1 MVSKAH
7 SLVQRPRPKPAV
19 RKNDTQPASPDGTE
33 NSPPVNIMHL
43 EFFHHFITHLLTFFG
58 LDKIPWGDSAME
70 MTKCALTAPYLMNQ
84 ILALSALHLSI
95 IRPEHQQSYHHHAAQ
110 LQTHALSE
118 FNRAKVDLNTNT
130 CLPMF
135 LFSSILAMHV
145 LCDNLLFRPTDFGI
159 FLENFIQSL
168 RMHQGV
174 RAVTHQS
181 WHIILESPLK
191 SFLEGE
197 GRTLDTDVTGNEC
210 ADLLSLVN
218 TLSVDA
224 DIQSTYKITVEH
236 LQKAFNGSRS
246 TSSELRAIGPIISW
260 PVIIPPSYIDLLS
273 ERRPEALAILSYF
286 GALLHIHRE
295 MWTFG
300 NSGIYLISSIN
311 DYIGPSWGH
320 WLRWPNNFLY
330 DN

>member
-1 MVSKAH
+1 M
-7 SLVQRPRPKPAV
+7 
-19 RKNDTQPASPDGTE
+19 PASPDGTE
-33 NSPPVNIMHL
+33 HSPPVNIFHL
-43 EFFHHFITHLLTFFG
+43 KLFHHFVTDLLTFFSF
-58 LDKIPWGDSAME
+58 DKFSWGDSAIDLI
-70 MTKCALTAPYLMNQ
+70 KYALTAPYLMNQ

-95 IRPEHQQSYHHHAAQ
+95 IRPENQQSYHHHAAQ

-118 FNRAKVDLNTNT
+118 FNRAKLDINTNT

-145 LCDNLLFRPTDFGI
+145 LCDNLLFRPADFVV

-168 RMHQGV
+168 RMHRGV
-174 RAVTHQS
+174 RAVTNQS
-181 WHIILESPLK
+181 WHILLESPLK
-191 SFLEGE
+191 SFLEDE

-210 ADLLSLVN
+210 AELLSLVN
-218 TLSVDA
+218 TLPVGA
-224 DIQSTYKITVEH
+224 DIQSIYKSTIEH

-246 TSSELRAIGPIISW
+246 TSSQLRAIGPIISW
-260 PVIIPPSYIDLLS
+260 PVVIPLGYIDLLS

-286 GALLHIHRE
+286 GALLHIHKE

-300 NSGIYLISSIN
+300 NSGIYLVSSIN
-311 DYIGPSWGH
+311 DYLGPSWGH
-320 WLRWPNNFLY
+320 WLRWPNSSLS